1 MNNWEQRQQLQVNA
15 YIDKLTTDYAIH
27 EVTSSKQLKNGTR
40 VFQYG
45 DELFATYKSGMV
57 RKIIRTPRLK
67 LYSCYQ
73 LNLTRQRKTDYMW
86 LEEDGLTVRTYKGTV
101 RVPIRQELAR
111 LVYLENYLIKNRG
124 MEKSVKEFIIVNGV
138 KYKRYE

>member
-1 MNNWEQRQQLQVNA
+1 MNNWKQRQQLQVNA

-73 LNLTRQRKTDYMW
+73 LNLTRQRETDYMW

-124 MEKSVKEFIIVNGV
+124 MEKGVKEFIILNGI

>member
-27 EVTSSKQLKNGTR
+27 EVTTDRQLKNGTR
-40 VFQYG
+40 MFKYG
-45 DELFATYKSGMV
+45 DEIFATYRSGMV
-57 RKIIRTPRLK
+57 RKIIRTQRLK

-73 LNLTRQRKTDYMW
+73 LNLTRQRETDYMW

-124 MEKSVKEFIIVNGV
+124 MEKGVKEFIIVNGV

>member
-27 EVTSSKQLKNGTR
+27 EVTTDRQLKNGTR
-40 VFQYG
+40 MFEYG
-45 DELFATYKSGMV
+45 NEIFATYRSGMV
-57 RKIIRTPRLK
+57 RKIIRTQRLK

-73 LNLTRQRKTDYMW
+73 LNLTRQRETDYMW

-101 RVPIRQELAR
+101 RVPIKQELAR

-124 MEKSVKEFIIVNGV
+124 MEKGVKEFIIVNGV

>member
-27 EVTSSKQLKNGTR
+27 EVTTDRQLKNGTR
-40 VFQYG
+40 MFQYG
-45 DELFATYKSGMV
+45 DEIFATYRSGMV
-57 RKIIRTPRLK
+57 RKIIRTQRLK

-73 LNLTRQRKTDYMW
+73 LNLTRQRETDYMW

-124 MEKSVKEFIIVNGV
+124 MEKGVKEFIIVNGV

>member
-86 LEEDGLTVRTYKGTV
+86 LEENGLTVRTYKGTV

>member
-27 EVTSSKQLKNGTR
+27 EVTTDRQLKNGTR
-40 VFQYG
+40 MFKYG
-45 DELFATYKSGMV
+45 DEIFATYRSGMV
-57 RKIIRTPRLK
+57 RKIIRTQRLK

-73 LNLTRQRKTDYMW
+73 LNLTRQRETDYMW

-101 RVPIRQELAR
+101 RVPIKQELAR

-124 MEKSVKEFIIVNGV
+124 MEKGVKEFIIVNGV

>member
-1 MNNWEQRQQLQVNA
+1 MTNWEQEQQLKVDA

-45 DELFATYKSGMV
+45 DELFATYRSGMV
-57 RKIIRTPRLK
+57 RKIIRTRFSQ
-67 LYSCYQ
+67 YSCYQ
-73 LNLTRQRKTDYMW
+73 LNLTRKRLTDYMW
-86 LEEDGLTVRTYKGTV
+86 LEEKGLTVRTYKGTV

-124 MEKSVKEFIIVNGV
+124 MEKGVKEFIIVNGV

>member
-1 MNNWEQRQQLQVNA
+1 
-15 YIDKLTTDYAIH
+15 
-27 EVTSSKQLKNGTR
+27 
-40 VFQYG
+40 
-45 DELFATYKSGMV
+45 
-57 RKIIRTPRLK
+57 
-67 LYSCYQ
+67 
-73 LNLTRQRKTDYMW
+73 MW
-86 LEEDGLTVRTYKGTV
+86 LEENGLTVRTYKGTV

>member
-27 EVTSSKQLKNGTR
+27 EVTTDRQLKNGTR
-40 VFQYG
+40 MFKYG
-45 DELFATYKSGMV
+45 DEIFATYRSGMV
-57 RKIIRTPRLK
+57 RKIIRTQRLK
-67 LYSCYQ
+67 MYSCYQ
-73 LNLTRQRKTDYMW
+73 LNLTRQRETDYMW

-101 RVPIRQELAR
+101 RVPIKQELAR

-124 MEKSVKEFIIVNGV
+124 MEKGVKEFIIVNGV

>member
-124 MEKSVKEFIIVNGV
+124 MEKGVKEFIIVNGV

>member
-15 YIDKLTTDYAIH
+15 YIDKLTKDYAIH
-27 EVTSSKQLKNGTR
+27 EVTTDRQLKNGTR

-73 LNLTRQRKTDYMW
+73 LNLTRQRETDYMW
-86 LEEDGLTVRTYKGTV
+86 LEENGLTVRTYKGTV

-124 MEKSVKEFIIVNGV
+124 MEKGVKEFIIVNGI

>member
-27 EVTSSKQLKNGTR
+27 EVTTDRQLKNGTR
-40 VFQYG
+40 MFKYG
-45 DELFATYKSGMV
+45 DEIFATYRSGMV

-73 LNLTRQRKTDYMW
+73 LNLTRQRETDYMW

-101 RVPIRQELAR
+101 RVPIKQELAR

-124 MEKSVKEFIIVNGV
+124 MEKGVKEFIIVNGV

>member
-57 RKIIRTPRLK
+57 RKIIRTQRLK

-73 LNLTRQRKTDYMW
+73 LNLTRQRETDYMW

-101 RVPIRQELAR
+101 RVPIKQELAR

-124 MEKSVKEFIIVNGV
+124 MEKGVKEFIIVNGV

>member
-27 EVTSSKQLKNGTR
+27 EVTTDRQLKNGTR
-40 VFQYG
+40 MFKYG
-45 DELFATYKSGMV
+45 DEIFATYRSGMV
-57 RKIIRTPRLK
+57 RKIIRTQRLK

-124 MEKSVKEFIIVNGV
+124 MEKGVKEFIIVNGI

>member
-1 MNNWEQRQQLQVNA
+1 MNNWKQRQQLQVNA
-15 YIDKLTTDYAIH
+15 YIDKLTKDYAIH
-27 EVTSSKQLKNGTR
+27 EVTTDRQLKNGTR
-40 VFQYG
+40 MFKYG

-57 RKIIRTPRLK
+57 RKVLRTRFSQ
-67 LYSCYQ
+67 YSCYQ
-73 LNLTRQRKTDYMW
+73 INPTRLRPTDYMW
-86 LEEDGLTVRTYKGTV
+86 LEEEGLTVRSYISTV

-124 MEKSVKEFIIVNGV
+124 MEKGVKEFIIVNGI

>member
-1 MNNWEQRQQLQVNA
+1 MTNWEQQQQLQVNA

-73 LNLTRQRKTDYMW
+73 LNLTRQRETDYMW

-111 LVYLENYLIKNRG
+111 LVYLEKYLIKNRG
-124 MEKSVKEFIIVNGV
+124 MEKSVKEFIIVNGI

>member
-45 DELFATYKSGMV
+45 DELFATYRSGMV
-57 RKIIRTPRLK
+57 RKIIRTQRLK

-73 LNLTRQRKTDYMW
+73 LNLTRQRRTDYMW

-124 MEKSVKEFIIVNGV
+124 MEKGVKEFIIVNGV

>member
-27 EVTSSKQLKNGTR
+27 EVTTDRQLKNGTR
-40 VFQYG
+40 MFKYG
-45 DELFATYKSGMV
+45 DEIFATYRSGMV
-57 RKIIRTPRLK
+57 RKIIRTQRLK

-73 LNLTRQRKTDYMW
+73 LNLTRQRETDYMW